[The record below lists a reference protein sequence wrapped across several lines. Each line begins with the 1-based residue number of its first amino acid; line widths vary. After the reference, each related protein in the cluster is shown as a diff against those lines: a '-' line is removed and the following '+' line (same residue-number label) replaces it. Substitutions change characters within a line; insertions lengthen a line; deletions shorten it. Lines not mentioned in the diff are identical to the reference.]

1 MRLRVYLAPCGIGL
15 GHITR
20 AHPIANELKHRGIE
34 TVFST
39 YLDGLDYAKR
49 NHLRTYEAVPINFRV
64 TNDGTI
70 DFKKTAATSG
80 FSLGI
85 RTFLKQVVREIQFL
99 KQFRPDV
106 VLSDSRASSLIAA
119 WLLRIP
125 TALMLNQ
132 FRVEIIR
139 RPSGRSLTPLDRL
152 FFLIANVGWM
162 FVRTAIQLVWGRSQ
176 VILIPDL
183 PSPYTISLGNLAIPR
198 RYTEKVK
205 LIGPIVER
213 QYDRSTSR
221 SNDIRPKLGLGV
233 KLPFIYAAVSGPK
246 VERAILA
253 RKLLASFK
261 NMSGNYQ
268 IVLSRGNP
276 DGKRT
281 MHSVGRVGV
290 YDWIENQD
298 DFIRASD
305 LVIGRAGHGTIMKSL
320 AYGKPMVLVP
330 IPDHTEQ
337 YGNAR
342 RAASLHVA
350 EMIDQNML
358 DHDTLKSK
366 VEKVLESHKYT
377 TNASRIGKEAA
388 AMDAVA
394 MACDIVEGLASRS

>member
-1 MRLRVYLAPCGIGL
+1 MRVYLAPCGIGL

-20 AHPIANELKHRGIE
+20 AHPIANELKLRGIE

-49 NHLRTYEAVPINFRV
+49 NHLRTYEAIPINFRV

-85 RTFLKQVVREIQFL
+85 RTFLEQVVREIQFL

-106 VLSDSRASSLIAA
+106 VLSDSRASSLVAA

-125 TALMLNQ
+125 VALMLNQ

-139 RPSGRSLTPLDRL
+139 RPSGRLLTPLDRL
-152 FFLIANVGWM
+152 FFLIANVGWL
-162 FVRTAIQLVWGRSQ
+162 FIRTAIQLVWGRSQ

-198 RYTEKVK
+198 RYAEKVK

-213 QYDRSTSR
+213 QHDKSSMRSH
-221 SNDIRPKLGLGV
+221 DIRRKLGFGSR
-233 KLPFIYAAVSGPK
+233 LPFIYAAVSGPK
-246 VERAILA
+246 VEREILA
-253 RKLLASFK
+253 RILLDSFN
-261 NMSGNYQ
+261 NMSRDYQ

-276 DGKRT
+276 DGKRA
-281 MHSVGRVGV
+281 MHSVHGVGV

-320 AYGKPMVLVP
+320 VYGKPIVLVP

-342 RAASLHVA
+342 RAAALHVA
-350 EMIDQNML
+350 EMIEQNML
-358 DHDTLKSK
+358 DHDTLKST
-366 VEKVLESHKYT
+366 VEKMLESDEYIR
-377 TNASRIGKEAA
+377 NASRISKEAA
-388 AMDAVA
+388 AIDAVA

>member
-1 MRLRVYLAPCGIGL
+1 LRVYLAPCGIGL

-20 AHPIANELKHRGIE
+20 AHPIANELEHRGIE

-70 DFKKTAATSG
+70 DFKRTAATSG

-85 RTFLKQVVREIQFL
+85 RTFLEQVVREIQFL

-125 TALMLNQ
+125 VALMLNQ

-139 RPSGRSLTPLDRL
+139 RPSDRLLTPLDRL
-152 FFLIANVGWM
+152 FFLIANVGWL
-162 FVRTAIQLVWGRSQ
+162 FVRTVIQLVWGRSQ

-198 RYTEKVK
+198 RYAEKVK
-205 LIGPIVER
+205 LIGPIVE
-213 QYDRSTSR
+213 QQHNKSSTR
-221 SNDIRPKLGLGV
+221 SNDIRRKLGLGL

-246 VERAILA
+246 VEREILA
-253 RKLLASFK
+253 RILLHSFR
-261 NMSGNYQ
+261 NMSGDYQ
-268 IVLSRGNP
+268 IVLSRGNS

-281 MHSVGRVGV
+281 MHSVDGVRV

-350 EMIDQNML
+350 EIIDQNML
-358 DHDTLKSK
+358 DHDTLNSK

-377 TNASRIGKEAA
+377 TNASRISEEAA
-388 AMDAVA
+388 TMDAVA
-394 MACDIVEGLASRS
+394 MACDIGEGLASRS

>member
-1 MRLRVYLAPCGIGL
+1 MKLRVYLAPCGIGL

-49 NHLRTYEAVPINFRV
+49 NHLRTYEAIPINFRV

-85 RTFLKQVVREIQFL
+85 RTFLKQVVGEIQFL

-106 VLSDSRASSLIAA
+106 VLSDSRASSLVAA

-125 TALMLNQ
+125 VALMLNQ
-132 FRVEIIR
+132 FRVEIIS

-152 FFLIANVGWM
+152 FFLIANVGWL

-198 RYTEKVK
+198 RYSEKVK

-213 QYDRSTSR
+213 QHDKSSTRSD
-221 SNDIRPKLGLGV
+221 DIRRKLGLGL
-233 KLPFIYAAVSGPK
+233 KFPFIYAAVSGPK
-246 VERAILA
+246 VEREILA
-253 RKLLASFK
+253 RILLDSFK
-261 NMSGNYQ
+261 NMSGDYK

-281 MHSVGRVGV
+281 MHSVGGV
-290 YDWIENQD
+290 VIYDWIENQD
-298 DFIRASD
+298 DFIKASD

-358 DHDTLKSK
+358 DHDSLKSK
-366 VEKVLESHKYT
+366 VEKVLESNKYI